1 MLTTN
6 PAASSP
12 PRHNDRYDESVKIC
26 TIAISNATNE
36 PDNPFANG
44 QDLKAFYRRG
54 QGYYHLGKQAE
65 ACKDLERAHAISPGD
80 EGVSTALEK
89 AKEALAAHQAE
100 SPEENDEAGPQVDEE
115 AEDGPKVEEVEEG
128 QVEEIETPAAEK
140 AAPLSFLP
148 QRTAA
153 AMPEAQVKQATE
165 QMKNMS
171 DEDLVRI
178 GKMSGLPDGAMNPD
192 MVRMAMDS
200 MSKMK
205 PEEIQ
210 QMAKLS
216 AEMKSTMGGADPT
229 TR

>member
-1 MLTTN
+1 M
-6 PAASSP
+6 
-12 PRHNDRYDESVKIC
+12 
-26 TIAISNATNE
+26 
-36 PDNPFANG
+36 
-44 QDLKAFYRRG
+44 
-54 QGYYHLGKQAE
+54 
-65 ACKDLERAHAISPGD
+65 
-80 EGVSTALEK
+80 EK
-89 AKEALAAHQAE
+89 AKEALAAHKAE
-100 SPEENDEAGPQVDEE
+100 SPEENDQAGPQVEEVQEE
-115 AEDGPKVEEVEEG
+115 AEEGPKVEEVEEG

-140 AAPLSFLP
+140 AAPPSFLP

-153 AMPEAQVKQATE
+153 DMPEAQVKQATE

-171 DEDLVRI
+171 DEDLMRI